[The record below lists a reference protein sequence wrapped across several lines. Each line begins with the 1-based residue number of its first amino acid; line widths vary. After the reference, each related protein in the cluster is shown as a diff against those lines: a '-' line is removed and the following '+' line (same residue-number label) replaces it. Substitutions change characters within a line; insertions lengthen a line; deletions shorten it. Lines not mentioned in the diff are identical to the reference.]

1 METKI
6 EKEKKRR
13 ERKNR
18 KKKMVVEAT
27 PFTTRRCE
35 GKTLPRQFL

>member
-1 METKI
+1 METKT
-6 EKEKKRR
+6 EKEKKER
-13 ERKNR
+13 ERK
-18 KKKMVVEAT
+18 KKKMIVEAT